1 MSDQQKLIIYQ
12 RYSTLEQIERKGSKL
27 KKACSCKNWIRFEA
41 VMRNEY
47 AHQLSAELMNIA
59 TDSEYANLIA
69 LTISQKYRFMEVD
82 NGVAGNP
89 TEYTQ
94 LLLDCLCNNKFKLR
108 TTSTRNYELSKNI
121 RYIFHGS
128 GVMNTFYKLKEIWDM
143 DAVVEL
149 MQCIIERLENG
160 YEPNDDC
167 RYWLYNNLKDYKKQY
182 PDFNTYM
189 HDNISTR
196 F

>member
-1 MSDQQKLIIYQ
+1 
-12 RYSTLEQIERKGSKL
+12 
-27 KKACSCKNWIRFEA
+27 
-41 VMRNEY
+41 MRNEY

-149 MQCIIERLENG
+149 MQCIIERLENV
-160 YEPNDDC
+160 YEPRITMKKSGVYEFGADDIVKGSG
-167 RYWLYNNLKDYKKQY
+167 Y
-182 PDFNTYM
+182 
-189 HDNISTR
+189 ISGQCCGNKNVY
-196 F
+196 